1 MTTNTSNI
9 LNTSNTYLF
18 DIKKKIYEE
27 LDLPDP
33 IQLFA
38 KQAELDEKERLLN
51 ERENELN
58 KKQLLQDNREK
69 LLNNKEQLLNN
80 REQSLNE
87 KEQILNSKYKT
98 QNDLLNYRKEQE
110 IKWNNQLNSME
121 NLDTNILIKTI
132 TKFLLNSHNLNS
144 HKLSENDIKPLIES
158 VKSDKIQRFNIRK
171 DNFPKTIFEYNDSQI
186 KNKILGIIRN
196 QINEIDTQ
204 KEQIENFAKR
214 GILKSFV
221 SQYFLLE
228 LAELYSI
235 IESLNKTSTEE
246 ILEQLRQFPR

>member
-69 LLNNKEQLLNN
+69 LLNNKEQSLNN

-121 NLDTNILIKTI
+121 NSDTNILIKETI
-132 TKFLLNSHNLNS
+132 AKCLLQN
-144 HKLSENDIKPLIES
+144 KLSENDIKPLIES

-171 DNFPKTIFEYNDSQI
+171 DNFPKTIFEYNDLQI
-186 KNKILGIIRN
+186 KNKILEIIRD
-196 QINEIDTQ
+196 QINEVQTQ

-246 ILEQLRQFPR
+246 ILEQLRQLPR